1 MLKTHAHADS
11 TGLIEKKV
19 ISCCL
24 GIRTVTVPLW
34 AQKETIDKGSKTTK
48 TGDQTALL

>member
-1 MLKTHAHADS
+1 MSKTHAHADS

-24 GIRTVTVPLW
+24 GIRTLTVSLW
-34 AQKETIDKGSKTTK
+34 AQKETLDKGSKTTK
-48 TGDQTALL
+48 TGGQTALL